1 MAGTGHDKQGSGSS
15 GRVLIV
21 AVGAGIVAL
30 AAVVILLWPTQEP
43 KSKPTREVQEPAP
56 AKLDWAPPEVQLVA
70 PDEVERPAV
79 APDAAPPPVPQAETV
94 DLFSGP
100 APEIIWRG
108 HDIVDKGGRL
118 HSKRVKQV
126 YEFGKEHPDD
136 ARPQIILALDSM
148 NRGWY
153 DFAIGHYR
161 KAVEANPDAAKDPRV
176 IRDLLT
182 MSTKKYQAE
191 KAQAAVV
198 DIFGP
203 EALPA
208 VQAKLDDA
216 LAAGDDKQAPYLE
229 QLVESLQQLEPK

>member
-1 MAGTGHDKQGSGSS
+1 MDRNGHDKQSSGSS
-15 GRVLIV
+15 GRVLFV
-21 AVGAGIVAL
+21 AVGAGIVVL
-30 AAVVILLWPTQEP
+30 AAIVILLWPVKEP
-43 KSKPTREVQEPAP
+43 KPDTARKVQKAAP
-56 AKLDWAPPEVQLVA
+56 ARLDWAPPEVQLVS
-70 PDEVERPAV
+70 PDEVERPA
-79 APDAAPPPVPQAETV
+79 AAADAAPPPVPQAETV

-161 KAVEANPDAAKDPRV
+161 KAVEANPEAAKDPRV
-176 IRDLLT
+176 MRDLLT
-182 MSTKKYQAE
+182 MSTKKYQSK

-198 DIFGP
+198 DIFGAA
-203 EALPA
+203 ALPA

-216 LAAGDDKQAPYLE
+216 LADGDDKQAPYLE
-229 QLVESLQQLEPK
+229 QLVESLKQLEPK